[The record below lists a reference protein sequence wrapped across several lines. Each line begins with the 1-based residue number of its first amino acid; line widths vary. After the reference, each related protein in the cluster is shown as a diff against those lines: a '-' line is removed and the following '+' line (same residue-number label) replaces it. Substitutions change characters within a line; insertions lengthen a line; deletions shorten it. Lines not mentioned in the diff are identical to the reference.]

1 MMLMR
6 PLAAGLVGAIL
17 VAAAGS
23 VTAAGAPVD
32 AAALPFVNGF
42 CLAIVAAGNGV
53 DALRDRLQVFGGR
66 AAPSGDIDQMK
77 PIDMEMS
84 GQLFRFT
91 VPGAPGAIVDPRRG
105 GCSLVFSAADI
116 PPATLA
122 EIRSVKLP
130 VGPDGAMVAWRPVV
144 QYLAGRPRPPKY
156 FLQFGEP
163 GGFGVCAE
171 LNSDLRRRDQS
182 PAAMISLYGCRIGK
196 DERLG

>member
-1 MMLMR
+1 MPMR
-6 PLAAGLVGAIL
+6 PLAAGLA
-17 VAAAGS
+17 VALLLAVAGS
-23 VTAAGAPVD
+23 ATAADAPAD

-84 GQLFRFT
+84 GQLFRFAAS
-91 VPGAPGAIVDPRRG
+91 GAPAAIVDPRRG
-105 GCSLVFSAADI
+105 ACSLVFGASEVPAA
-116 PPATLA
+116 TMA

-144 QYLAGRPRPPKY
+144 QYFAGRPRPPKY

-171 LNSDLRRRDQS
+171 MNSDLRRRDQS
-182 PAAMISLYGCRIGK
+182 LAAMISLYGCRIGK

>member
-6 PLAAGLVGAIL
+6 PLAAGLAGAIL
-17 VAAAGS
+17 VAFAGS
-23 VTAAGAPVD
+23 ATAAEAPAD

-53 DALRDRLQVFGGR
+53 DALRERLQVFGGR
-66 AAPSGDIDQMK
+66 AAPAGDIDQME

-84 GQLFRFT
+84 GQLFRFSAA
-91 VPGAPGAIVDPRRG
+91 GAPVAIVDPRRG
-105 GCSLVFSAADI
+105 GCSLVFGAADV
-116 PPATLA
+116 PAATMA

-163 GGFGVCAE
+163 GGYGVCAE

>member
-1 MMLMR
+1 MSAR
-6 PLAAGLVGAIL
+6 PWAAGLAGAL
-17 VAAAGS
+17 LFAAAGQ
-23 VTAAGAPVD
+23 VVAADAPAD
-32 AAALPFVNGF
+32 EAAPPYVNGF
-42 CLAIVAAGNGV
+42 CLSIVAAGNGV
-53 DALRDRLQVFGGR
+53 DALRQRLQMFGGR

-84 GQLFRFT
+84 GQLFRFSAA
-91 VPGAPGAIVDPRRG
+91 GAPVAIVDPRRG
-105 GCSLVFSAADI
+105 GCSLIFSAAEL
-116 PPATLA
+116 PAATLA

-130 VGPDGAMVAWRPVV
+130 VGPDGAMVAWRPVA

-163 GGFGVCAE
+163 GGYGVCAE
-171 LNSDLRRRDQS
+171 LNLDLRRRDQS

>member
-23 VTAAGAPVD
+23 VTAAEAPVD

-91 VPGAPGAIVDPRRG
+91 VPGAPVAIVDPRRG

-130 VGPDGAMVAWRPVV
+130 V

>member
-1 MMLMR
+1 MMRMR
-6 PLAAGLVGAIL
+6 PLAAGLAGAL
-17 VAAAGS
+17 LFAAAGS
-23 VTAAGAPVD
+23 ATAAVAPTD
-32 AAALPFVNGF
+32 AAAPPFVNGF

-53 DALRDRLQVFGGR
+53 DALRERLQRFGGR
-66 AAPSGDIDQMK
+66 PAPSGDIDQMK

-84 GQLFRFT
+84 GQMFRFSEAS
-91 VPGAPGAIVDPRRG
+91 APVAIVDARRG

-116 PPATLA
+116 PAPTMD
-122 EIRSVKLP
+122 EIRTVKLP

-163 GGFGVCAE
+163 GGYGVCAE